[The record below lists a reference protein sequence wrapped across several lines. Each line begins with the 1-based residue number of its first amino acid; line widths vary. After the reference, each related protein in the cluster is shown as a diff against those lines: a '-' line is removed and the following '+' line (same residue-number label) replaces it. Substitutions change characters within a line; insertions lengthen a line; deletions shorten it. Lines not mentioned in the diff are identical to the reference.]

1 LNPTAPPLPLI
12 PANAGTQII
21 KRGSPMSFY
30 VYIVTNQRNG
40 AVYTGMTDSLAER
53 IWQHKIKAYR
63 GFTAKHDCNRLVWY
77 EVCDT
82 REAAFLRERRIR
94 EWRRSWKLML
104 IEERN
109 PTWADLY
116 ETLNC

>member
-1 LNPTAPPLPLI
+1 VA
-12 PANAGTQII
+12 
-21 KRGSPMSFY
+21 FY
-30 VYIVTNQRNG
+30 VYIVANRRNG
-40 AVYTGMTDSLAER
+40 AVYTGMTDDLGAR

-82 REAAFLRERRIR
+82 REGAFQRERNIK
-94 EWRRSWKLML
+94 EWRRSWKKLL
-104 IEERN
+104 IEENN

-116 ETLNC
+116 ETLNR